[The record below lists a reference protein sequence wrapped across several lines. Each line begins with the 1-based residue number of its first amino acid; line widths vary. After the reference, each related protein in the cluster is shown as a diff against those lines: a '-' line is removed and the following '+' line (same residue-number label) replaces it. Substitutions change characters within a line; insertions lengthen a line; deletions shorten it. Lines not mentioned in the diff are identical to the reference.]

1 MFSLAVAE
9 RRLAGLRFQWS
20 TANSC
25 ISRSSGPWRSQ
36 RRPVGSP
43 AETHMAGRA
52 TVFPFYGGTE
62 SSNSLSSATYDIDLL
77 LLSSRDV
84 LRVPARRCSHYL
96 AESLAL
102 INLVMAEA
110 FEDDELFRFPIGDAR
125 QDRSS
130 NWRGRHWC
138 RRPPRPTCF
147 TSMVW
152 AFVGEARITG
162 DDKEPADTSARL

>member
-20 TANSC
+20 TANSF

-62 SSNSLSSATYDIDLL
+62 SSNSLSSATYDIDLCCFYRAGMYCEYRPVVR
-77 LLSSRDV
+77 SEER
-84 LRVPARRCSHYL
+84 RV
-96 AESLAL
+96 
-102 INLVMAEA
+102 
-110 FEDDELFRFPIGDAR
+110 
-125 QDRSS
+125 
-130 NWRGRHWC
+130 
-138 RRPPRPTCF
+138 
-147 TSMVW
+147 
-152 AFVGEARITG
+152 
-162 DDKEPADTSARL
+162 